1 MSSKKIKV
9 AQGKNL
15 AVIETGSKQ
24 YRVCLGDKIKVEK
37 LEAKA
42 GDKINF
48 DNVLLVSNDGKTK
61 IGAPLVEGSKVVA
74 EVIAQ
79 GRHPKVSLFKYKPK
93 ERQRVHKGHK
103 QPYTEVKILEIAQ
116 E

>member
-1 MSSKKIKV
+1 MSSKKAKT
-9 AQGKNL
+9 AQGSNL
-15 AVIETGSKQ
+15 AVIESGSKQ

-37 LEAKA
+37 LEAKV

-48 DNVLLVSNDGKTK
+48 ENVLLLNNEGEVK
-61 IGAPLVEGSKVVA
+61 IGTPLVKGSKVVA
-74 EVIAQ
+74 EVLTQ

-103 QPYTEVKILEIAQ
+103 QPYTEVKIMEII
-116 E
+116 

>member
-1 MSSKKIKV
+1 MTAKKAKI

-15 AVIETGSKQ
+15 AVIESGSKQ
-24 YRVCLGDKIKVEK
+24 YRVCLNDKIKVEK
-37 LEAKA
+37 LDAKV

-48 DNVLLVSNDGKTK
+48 ENVLLVNMDDETK
-61 IGAPLVEGSKVVA
+61 IGTPLIKGSKVVA
-74 EVIAQ
+74 EVITQ

-103 QPYTEVKILEIAQ
+103 QPYTEVKILEIA
-116 E
+116 

>member
-1 MSSKKIKV
+1 MSSKKTKT
-9 AQGKNL
+9 AQGNNF

-24 YRVCLGDKIKVEK
+24 YRVCLNDKIKVEK

-48 DNVLLVSNDGKTK
+48 DNVLLLSKENEIK
-61 IGAPLVEGSKVVA
+61 IGTPLIKGSKVVA
-74 EVIAQ
+74 EVVAQ

-93 ERQRVHKGHK
+93 ERQHVHKGHK
-103 QPYTEVKILEIAQ
+103 QPYTEVKILEIA
-116 E
+116 

>member
-1 MSSKKIKV
+1 MSSKKPKT
-9 AQGKNL
+9 AQGANL
-15 AVIETGSKQ
+15 AIIESGSKQ
-24 YRVCLGDKIKVEK
+24 YRVCLNDKIKVEK
-37 LEAKA
+37 LAAKV

-48 DNVLLVSNDGKTK
+48 GNVLLVSNDGKTQ
-61 IGAPLVEGSKVVA
+61 IGTPFVEGSKVIA

-103 QPYTEVKILEIAQ
+103 QPYTEVKIVEVAI
-116 E
+116 

>member
-1 MSSKKIKV
+1 MSSKKAKI

-15 AVIETGSKQ
+15 AVLETGSKQ
-24 YRVCLGDKIKVEK
+24 YRVCLGDNIKIEK
-37 LEAKA
+37 LEAKV

-48 DNVLLVSNDGKTK
+48 DNILLLSNAGEIK
-61 IGAPLVEGSKVVA
+61 IGNPLVKGSKVIA

-79 GRHPKVSLFKYKPK
+79 GKHSKVSLLKYKPK

-103 QPYTEVKILEIAQ
+103 QPYTEVKILEIV
-116 E
+116 